1 MKHLYKLLTIFVT
14 IIVSANSR
22 LYAQNIEAYSEIRSE
37 LDHLFENLDKNRIPT
52 GYLLEN
58 AIDYI
63 DLTPYSG
70 QLSDTNYVDLP
81 IFESILK
88 TLQSSS
94 VRSNTSLS
102 GVDINGTIHNM
113 LEDNEDEVVHLGI
126 IAYKYNYVKP
136 DALENNLIGYT
147 GDQVYDRFDVN
158 GNWLN
163 PYDESYAVAFAPSK
177 HICKGESITFDFDD
191 YLFTNLSIST
201 IELDYGNGYTL
212 VTGSNSFSIP
222 EGLIELAIKITLND
236 GKVLYSHSTINAIR
250 SKMELFGDGIS
261 GPIPFNDSSPYL
273 GFPANAMVT
282 IDYIDGNTTL
292 TKPLIVVEGFDP
304 VKLAELLGED
314 EEHGFCDISSFKSSL
329 SSSLKDNYDIVYVDW
344 LNSES
349 YIQGNANRLIE
360 IIEWVNSNKVTNE
373 KNVLYAHSMGGL
385 IARYALCKMEQQSI
399 SHEVST
405 FISHDSPH
413 LGVNLPIGFQYALYD
428 IFSNFKLKSLI
439 DFDFIL
445 TYLHSPSAKQMLL
458 HYVAENGELDNSLHN
473 SWLTELRSIGFP
485 KGDNLYSPIRNI
497 AISNGGVY
505 TKGDILAQFTDGFT
519 LDRYGF
525 ILSLLLGFSERY
537 LPDALQNIPIIPFIF
552 KGDVNCN
559 ANITILPFNSS
570 ACKVYDA
577 KVSLT
582 KHINAF
588 NWEYTYHTHN
598 VVKYAPTGIPMD
610 NVNGSYYSLP
620 DLPEGFLDSFSYVHR
635 FMFVPTVSSLCV
647 GSHNINLSYNDYQ
660 QTYTNASNTPFDDV
674 YTTSYSTSH
683 QMSLSSDMCNWIEDN
698 LVASLNGPICA
709 VSGSAYEM
717 HNVSEPIV
725 WSTSDTDIA
734 TISSTGVLNV
744 KSAGYVTVYADVN
757 YGSHTSH
764 FEKRV
769 MTGLPTFTLTA
780 DRKLENVS
788 YSVTARCPMGEL
800 SDFWSATGFKYQW
813 GVKEGTGSIVW
824 SNPSSTGLIFNNWD
838 DTINIIYPVDAST
851 SSKMVYFK
859 ISNDVYSAT
868 YSISCPMLPI
878 ASPIDPPIII
888 MSDGT
893 LQLPGN
899 EVSIEVKSSDVNTY
913 RYIFKVAD
921 IAEMTFDYIPSQ
933 EVFIKE
939 LLKISDFKKILYDM
953 KPWGED
959 TLKLIDVQMSIIN
972 DTGETVNSGQV
983 LKLIYQEN

>member
-1 MKHLYKLLTIFVT
+1 MKHFYKLLTIFVT

-52 GYLLEN
+52 GFLLEN
-58 AIDYI
+58 AIDHT
-63 DLTPYSG
+63 DLSLYDG
-70 QLSDTNYVDLP
+70 QLSDNNYVDLP
-81 IFESILK
+81 TFECILK
-88 TLQSSS
+88 TLKSSS
-94 VRSNTSLS
+94 VRNTSISSLD
-102 GVDINGTIHNM
+102 VNNTIHNM
-113 LEDNEDEVVHLGI
+113 IENSEDDVIPMGI
-126 IAYKYNYVKP
+126 IAYKYNHIKSN
-136 DALENNLIGYT
+136 ALDDNLIGYT
-147 GDQVYDRFDVN
+147 GGQIFDRFDAN

-163 PYDESYAVAFAPSK
+163 PYDESYVVAFAPTK
-177 HICKGESITFDFDD
+177 YICKGESITFDFDD

-304 VKLAELLGED
+304 VKLAELFGED
-314 EEHGFCDISSFKSSL
+314 EERGFCDISSFRSSL
-329 SSSLKDNYDIVYVDW
+329 SSSLKNSYDIVYVDW

-360 IIEWVNSNKVTNE
+360 IIEWVNSQKVTDI
-373 KNVLYAHSMGGL
+373 KNVVYGHSMGGL
-385 IARYALCKMEQQSI
+385 IARYALRKMEQWSTP
-399 SHEVST
+399 HEVST

-413 LGVNLPIGFQYALYD
+413 LGVNLPIGFQYAMYD
-428 IFSNFKLKSLI
+428 IISNFKLESLI
-439 DFDFIL
+439 DFDFIFS
-445 TYLHSPSAKQMLL
+445 YLRAPSARQMLM
-458 HYVAENGELDNSLHN
+458 HYVGENGELDNSLHN
-473 SWLTELRSIGFP
+473 SWLAELRSIGFP
-485 KGDNLYSPIRNI
+485 KGDNLSSPIRNI
-497 AISNGGVY
+497 AISNGGEFSSSS
-505 TKGDILAQFTDGFT
+505 ILAQLSGEALNQSSMLLFG
-519 LDRYGF
+519 
-525 ILSLLLGFSERY
+525 ISLLGKWLFPNSIQPLSFFSN
-537 LPDALQNIPIIPFIF
+537 LFIS
-552 KGDVNCN
+552 KSDLI
-559 ANITILPFNSS
+559 ANIQILPFSS
-570 ACKVYDA
+570 SGCKVYESNITQI
-577 KVSLT
+577 KRIEKL
-582 KHINAF
+582 
-588 NWEYTYHTHN
+588 NWERTRNMYYSCR
-598 VVKYAPTGIPMD
+598 YAPSGIPVD
-610 NVNGSYYSLP
+610 NVNGSYFSLWEIP
-620 DLPEGFLDSFSYVHR
+620 DSLLNILSLSHTDR
-635 FMFVPTVSSLCV
+635 ILFVPTVSSLCV
-647 GSHNINLSYNDYQ
+647 GSHHTDLSYNDYQ

-674 YTTSYSTSH
+674 YITSYSTSH

-757 YGSHTSH
+757 YGSHTSN

-788 YSVTARCPMGEL
+788 YNVTARCPMGEL

-824 SNPSSTGLIFNNWD
+824 SNPSSTGLFFNNRD

-921 IAEMTFDYIPSQ
+921 IAEMTFDYVPSQ

-953 KPWGED
+953 KPWGEG